1 MANQKQ
7 PTKSELAILS
17 VLWDKDKATVR
28 EIFESLGS
36 EQRGGYTTVLKLLQ
50 IMYDK
55 GLVGRDESQKAHVYF
70 PKIRRGEAAS
80 GLLGDVVDKVFGG
93 STSRLVQTLLD
104 ESTTPDELQEIRRVI
119 DEAERR
125 EGGTK

>member
-1 MANQKQ
+1 MSDQKQ

-17 VLWDKDKATVR
+17 VLWEKENATVR

-36 EQRGGYTTVLKLLQ
+36 KRRGGYTTVLKLLQ

-55 GLVGRDESQKAHVYF
+55 GLVGRDESQRAHIYF
-70 PKIRRGEAAS
+70 PKIRRVEAAS

-93 STSRLVQTLLD
+93 STSKLVQTLLD
-104 ESTTPDELQEIRRVI
+104 ESTTRDELDEIRRVI
-119 DEAERR
+119 DEAEKR
-125 EGGTK
+125 EGGK